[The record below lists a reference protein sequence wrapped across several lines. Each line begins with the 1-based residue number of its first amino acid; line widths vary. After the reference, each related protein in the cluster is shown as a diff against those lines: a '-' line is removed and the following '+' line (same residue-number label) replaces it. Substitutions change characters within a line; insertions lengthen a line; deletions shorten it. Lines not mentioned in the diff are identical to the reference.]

1 MKVIDAIQL
10 PEVLNG
16 SKWVAFVMQGTTLPC
31 QTFRVN
37 SIGQMVWCD
46 NDSSAEFSLRRLN
59 EECVFIDPGPTVSR
73 WVVYGDHRVAVEQLI
88 SRLSGGGSSEPT
100 PHSRV
105 IEDDTSG
112 GTA

>member
-46 NDSSAEFSLRRLN
+46 NDSSAEFSLSPAGLAPLRNRRDRAL
-59 EECVFIDPGPTVSR
+59 
-73 WVVYGDHRVAVEQLI
+73 
-88 SRLSGGGSSEPT
+88 
-100 PHSRV
+100 
-105 IEDDTSG
+105 TSG
-112 GTA
+112 GAA